1 MTVQEWAK
9 AVIEKQPAFDS
20 KEEAI
25 QAAIK
30 ANEKLTI
37 HEVWKEPKGDRY
49 IVAAPEA
56 FEALVREEY
65 KRVLDAGELAD
76 IERGEADEVDEVD

>member
-1 MTVQEWAK
+1 MTMHEWAK
-9 AVIEKQPAFDS
+9 GVIAKQPAFDS

-25 QAAIK
+25 EAAIK

-37 HEVWKEPKGDRY
+37 HEVWTDGDRF

-65 KRVLDAGELAD
+65 KRVLDAGELAE
-76 IERGEADEVDEVD
+76 IERGDADEVEEVD